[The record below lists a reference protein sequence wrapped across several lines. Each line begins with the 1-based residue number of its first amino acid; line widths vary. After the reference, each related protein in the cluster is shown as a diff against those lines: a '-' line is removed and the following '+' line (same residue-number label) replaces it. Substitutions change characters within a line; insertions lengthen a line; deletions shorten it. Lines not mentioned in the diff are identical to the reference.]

1 MEAIA
6 DEAGYLKALTISDVV
21 TGNYDQITGIGGEL
35 TIEEDTVSIAND
47 MEVLGNIE
55 VDGYENLVR
64 DTHSNAIIN
73 TSRSA
78 YEAAVLRS
86 KNVQKQKDELRDATR
101 EINILKSEMHEI
113 KNLLVKLVEKDG
125 R

>member
-1 MEAIA
+1 MSE
-6 DEAGYLKALTISDVV
+6 DYLKVE
-21 TGNYDQITGIGGEL
+21 GHEH
-35 TIEEDTVSIAND
+35 
-47 MEVLGNIE
+47 
-55 VDGYENLVR
+55 LVR
-64 DTHSNAIIN
+64 DMNSKAIIN

-78 YEAAVLRS
+78 YISRITRS
-86 KNVQKQKDELRDATR
+86 RNVQKQKDELRDATR

>member
-1 MEAIA
+1 MSE
-6 DEAGYLKALTISDVV
+6 EYLKVE
-21 TGNYDQITGIGGEL
+21 GHEH
-35 TIEEDTVSIAND
+35 
-47 MEVLGNIE
+47 
-55 VDGYENLVR
+55 LVR
-64 DTHSNAIIN
+64 DMNSKAIIN

-78 YEAAVLRS
+78 YIAAVTRS
-86 KNVQKQKDELRDATR
+86 RSVQKQKDELRDATR